1 MASFRKA
8 RDEFLV
14 SFCEEI
20 INEDE
25 FLLLYDVNKAK
36 HPEYPYWNYERFTL
50 QDKSEAECKADF
62 PFEKYNIPL
71 LVDVL
76 GLPDEIKCKQGTI
89 CDSTEGLC
97 IVLKRLA
104 YPCRYNDLISIYGR
118 PVPEIS
124 MISNTVTD
132 FTFEH
137 HGRRISELNHT
148 ILNHHSLQTYAE
160 AVSDKGAAFDN
171 CFGFVDGTVRPICR
185 PNTNQR
191 IVYNGQKRMHSLK
204 FQSIA
209 IPNRL
214 IANLYGPVGKCV

>member
-1 MASFRKA
+1 MRMSFSCCMMLTRRNIQNILIGIMKDLHCKIKV
-8 RDEFLV
+8 RLSVRQIFL
-14 SFCEEI
+14 SKNTTF
-20 INEDE
+20 
-25 FLLLYDVNKAK
+25 
-36 HPEYPYWNYERFTL
+36 
-50 QDKSEAECKADF
+50 
-62 PFEKYNIPL
+62 L

-204 FQSIA
+204 FQ
-209 IPNRL
+209 
-214 IANLYGPVGKCV
+214 

>member
-1 MASFRKA
+1 MFRKIQHSSL
-8 RDEFLV
+8 D
-14 SFCEEI
+14 
-20 INEDE
+20 
-25 FLLLYDVNKAK
+25 
-36 HPEYPYWNYERFTL
+36 
-50 QDKSEAECKADF
+50 
-62 PFEKYNIPL
+62 
-71 LVDVL
+71 DVL

-97 IVLKRLA
+97 IVLKQLA
-104 YPCRYNDLISIYGR
+104 YPCRYNDLISIYSR

-137 HGRRISELNHT
+137 HGHRITELNHT
-148 ILNHHSLQTYAE
+148 ILNHHALQTYAE
-160 AVSDKGAAFDN
+160 VVSDKGAALNN

-185 PNTNQR
+185 PNTN
-191 IVYNGQKRMHSLK
+191 

-209 IPNRL
+209 IPNGL

>member
-8 RDEFLV
+8 RDELLV
-14 SFCEEI
+14 SFCKEI
-20 INEDE
+20 ANEDE

-50 QDKSEAECKADF
+50 QDKSEAECKTDF
-62 PFEKYNIPL
+62 CFEKYIIPL

-76 GLPDEIKCKQGTI
+76 GLPDEIKCKEGTI

-104 YPCRYNDLISIYGR
+104 YPCHYSDLISIYGR

-124 MISNTVTD
+124 MISNTVID

-137 HGRRISELNHT
+137 HGRRILELNHT
-148 ILNHHSLQTYAE
+148 ILNHHALQTYAE
-160 AVSDKGAAFDN
+160 AV
-171 CFGFVDGTVRPICR
+171 
-185 PNTNQR
+185 
-191 IVYNGQKRMHSLK
+191 
-204 FQSIA
+204 
-209 IPNRL
+209 
-214 IANLYGPVGKCV
+214 